1 MTPRPSAPSSVNESS
16 SSPDLQGLLA
26 YSNELTAASNTYR
39 APDTVPSTLHGFPIH
54 TAPHF
59 TNKKPRERGVDFFAP
74 GHSWYVTDP
83 VLRSRLTLE
92 ATFSHAL
99 L

>member
-16 SSPDLQGLLA
+16 SSPDLQGLLG
-26 YSNELTAASNTYR
+26 YSHELTAASNTYR

-59 TNKKPRERGVDFFAP
+59 TNRKPRGGVDFLSP

-83 VLRSRLTLE
+83 VPRPRG
-92 ATFSHAL
+92 
-99 L
+99 